1 MRRVREFTPFEAIV
15 HTVVKRLGFSL
26 RGIADHLGMCG
37 GAISGAFAS
46 GVKTS
51 RTGPTYITRR
61 QIIGTLFKYGATP
74 EEREALCRTYLREH
88 SDYGLLRVI
97 CPELERDIADYIVH
111 RMKLLKVFQ
120 AAPRKAPP
128 ELFSRFGE
136 RGHKKRF
143 KPSEQ
148 PKEETII
155 ERRHGNG

>member
-1 MRRVREFTPFEAIV
+1 MRRVREFTAFEALV

-46 GVKTS
+46 GVKAS
-51 RTGPTYITRR
+51 RTGPT
-61 QIIGTLFKYGATP
+61 
-74 EEREALCRTYLREH
+74 
-88 SDYGLLRVI
+88 
-97 CPELERDIADYIVH
+97 YIVH
-111 RMKLLKVFQ
+111 RMKLLNVFQ

>member
-1 MRRVREFTPFEAIV
+1 MRRTREFEPFEALVRSI
-15 HTVVKRLGFSL
+15 VKRLGFSL

-88 SDYGLLRVI
+88 SDYGLLRTLCPDLEKGLVDIVI
-97 CPELERDIADYIVH
+97 QHLKVH
-111 RMKLLKVFQ
+111 RVFESRSLPPPSVLFNRQ
-120 AAPRKAPP
+120 GQKPR
-128 ELFSRFGE
+128 R
-136 RGHKKRF
+136 R
-143 KPSEQ
+143 KPREKQ
-148 PKEETII
+148 
-155 ERRHGNG
+155 